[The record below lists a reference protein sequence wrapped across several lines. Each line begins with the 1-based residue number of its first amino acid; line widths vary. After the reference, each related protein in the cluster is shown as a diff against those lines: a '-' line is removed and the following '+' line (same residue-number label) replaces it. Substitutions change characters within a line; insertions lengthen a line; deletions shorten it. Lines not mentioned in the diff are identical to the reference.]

1 MDHDAGRRS
10 SWTFLTNHARVLL
23 AIAADPELR
32 MRDIAARIGITE
44 RAAQGIV
51 SDLEDGGY
59 LERIR
64 VGRRNHYR
72 LRPERQFRHPT
83 EAGMP
88 VQALIDMFT
97 QRDDDQRTMRDDHQR
112 TMRSELHQVAGPLS
126 PGAA

>member
-10 SWTFLTNHARVLL
+10 AWTFLTNHARVLL
-23 AIAADPELR
+23 AIAADPEVR
-32 MRDIAARIGITE
+32 IRDIASRIGITE

-51 SDLEDGGY
+51 SDLEDAGY

-64 VGRRNHYR
+64 VGRRNHYH
-72 LRPERQFRHPT
+72 LRPDRHFRHPT

-88 VQALIDMFT
+88 VQVLIDMFR
-97 QRDDDQRTMRDDHQR
+97 QRD
-112 TMRSELHQVAGPLS
+112 LHQEALRSDPHEPGGPLP